1 MLNRGNL
8 IQNSLRIRSFALSSS
23 QNDKQENRLLLT
35 GNKKI
40 DQMLDT
46 GKLKLFEVMSV
57 YEEAIGLKEIKQAQE
72 NVLQVKF

>member
-8 IQNSLRIRSFALSSS
+8 IQKSLRIRSFALSSS
-23 QNDKQENRLLLT
+23 QNGKQEHKLLFT
-35 GNKKI
+35 GNKRI
-40 DQMLDT
+40 DEMLDT

-72 NVLQVKF
+72 NVLQVNL